1 MTQTPHQHIPILKIT
16 VLTDDITEDDIMDL
30 CCQFGTVSRIKQLL
44 NQKSYYVV
52 YTEVEDCKEAFVELQ
67 KNESLYIT
75 HP

>member
-1 MTQTPHQHIPILKIT
+1 
-16 VLTDDITEDDIMDL
+16 MDM
-30 CCQFGTVSRIKQLL
+30 CCQHGTVSRIKQLL

-52 YTEVEDCKEAFVELQ
+52 FTEVEDCKEAFAELQ